1 MRRVA
6 DIIAARDARVPV
18 DLHWSGNAKS
28 SPVVPPSMQGTELEN
43 PKLLG
48 AGSYLHQRVFEGF
61 CSANFRENINAVT
74 LNNNLGIR

>member
-1 MRRVA
+1 
-6 DIIAARDARVPV
+6 
-18 DLHWSGNAKS
+18 
-28 SPVVPPSMQGTELEN
+28 MQGTELEN